1 MLQFMKKIL
10 STILLSLLIFIFIFI
25 DSQSSPDS
33 KNIIL
38 GIYIIFP
45 IIFIIQGIISS
56 NSIKTMLIGLLL
68 SSISVMIPISMWYNM
83 DSMIVPVVIYNS
95 LGVIVFLIR
104 YGKCYKNK
112 IEIK

>member
-1 MLQFMKKIL
+1 MKKIL

-68 SSISVMIPISMWYNM
+68 SSISVMIPICMWYNM
-83 DSMIVPVVIYNS
+83 DSMIVPVIIYNL
-95 LGVIVFLIR
+95 LGILVFFKR
-104 YGKCYKNK
+104 YGKSHERK
-112 IEIK
+112 

>member
-1 MLQFMKKIL
+1 MKKIL
-10 STILLSLLIFIFIFI
+10 STILLSLLISIFIFI
-25 DSQSSPDS
+25 DSQFFPDS

-68 SSISVMIPISMWYNM
+68 SSISVMLPIFMWYNM
-83 DSMIVPVVIYNS
+83 DSMIVPVIIYNL
-95 LGVIVFLIR
+95 LGILVFFIR
-104 YGKCYKNK
+104 YSKAHERK
-112 IEIK
+112 